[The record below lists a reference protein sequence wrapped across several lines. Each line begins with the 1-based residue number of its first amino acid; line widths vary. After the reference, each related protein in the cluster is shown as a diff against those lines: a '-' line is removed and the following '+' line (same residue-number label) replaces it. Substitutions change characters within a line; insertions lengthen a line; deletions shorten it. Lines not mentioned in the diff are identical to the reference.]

1 MHAAL
6 SPYGVIDFA
15 SNAVA
20 SPDLASMMPPGTIT
34 GGPPAYLEAH
44 GIRYVPSMVDHL
56 GSDLA
61 AYDHPSGA
69 NGGGGGNNP
78 LFVPM
83 MGDPDGGG
91 PLESSP
97 ATGPAVYVSPHELNS
112 RVDERI
118 RRFMEMKSPAAPE
131 RDSID
136 ARLRNLQSDS
146 VDARL
151 RNLQSDSVDARLKNL
166 RRDCEMAAQASASG
180 ASGAGSAARLRKL
193 QQEAGRQAYPMAAQP
208 QQAYP
213 MAAQPQQA
221 YPMASH
227 AYSARAGGNGNAARR
242 HHRYDY

>member
-1 MHAAL
+1 
-6 SPYGVIDFA
+6 
-15 SNAVA
+15 
-20 SPDLASMMPPGTIT
+20 
-34 GGPPAYLEAH
+34 
-44 GIRYVPSMVDHL
+44 MVDHL

-69 NGGGGGNNP
+69 NSGGNNP

-97 ATGPAVYVSPHELNS
+97 ATGPPVYVSPHELNS

-131 RDSID
+131 SDSI
-136 ARLRNLQSDS
+136 
-146 VDARL
+146 DARL